1 MRIFG
6 IVVLLALI
14 LLFIF
19 AAVNWPALTATSSL
33 SFLFFRADAPLG
45 VVLLGF
51 ALAFALLL
59 LGYAA
64 VQRTAM
70 LVEARRHAQE
80 TKALR
85 ELAESAEASRL
96 AALRAQLEEATNSL
110 AAHLGQIDD
119 KLNQMQQR
127 P

>member
-6 IVVLLALI
+6 IVVLFALI

-19 AAVNWPALTATSSL
+19 AAVNWAALTAASSL
-33 SFLFFRADAPLG
+33 SFLFFRVDAPLG

-96 AALRAQLEEATNSL
+96 AALRTQLEEATNGL

-119 KLNQMQQR
+119 KLNRMQQR